1 RARLARQ
8 SLIASDPETTDDR
21 TLRNARLRRGRG
33 RSSAGD
39 RRRAL
44 SRRRC
49 GVLEARAG
57 TRRAPR
63 RQSTGADS
71 DGRAAGWRHLD
82 GERSDPDP
90 AGPALSRIGPASAGR
105 RETRAGHPRPRVH
118 RRKLLFG
125 DRHHRLP
132 GTLLYDTDEPL
143 RERIR
148 AGTRARLHEMWDTFA
163 DVFAATPFLSGDR
176 LGSLDLLACVVSK
189 WSGARK
195 HLAQSRP
202 AFHGLLTKIEA
213 DPVVARVFAR
223 HWPAPS

>member
-1 RARLARQ
+1 MIVLYGTQGSGAAAVEAALEIAGVPYRSVDAASWKPGPGLDELRGVNPLAQIPTVVLPDGGILTESAAILILLGQRYPESGLLPQAVEKRAQVIRGLVY
-8 SLIASDPETTDDR
+8 IAANCYSAIGIIDFPERYCT
-21 TLRNARLRRGRG
+21 
-33 RSSAGD
+33 
-39 RRRAL
+39 
-44 SRRRC
+44 
-49 GVLEARAG
+49 
-57 TRRAPR
+57 
-63 RQSTGADS
+63 
-71 DGRAAGWRHLD
+71 
-82 GERSDPDP
+82 
-90 AGPALSRIGPASAGR
+90 
-105 RETRAGHPRPRVH
+105 
-118 RRKLLFG
+118 
-125 DRHHRLP
+125 
-132 GTLLYDTDEPL
+132 DTDEPL